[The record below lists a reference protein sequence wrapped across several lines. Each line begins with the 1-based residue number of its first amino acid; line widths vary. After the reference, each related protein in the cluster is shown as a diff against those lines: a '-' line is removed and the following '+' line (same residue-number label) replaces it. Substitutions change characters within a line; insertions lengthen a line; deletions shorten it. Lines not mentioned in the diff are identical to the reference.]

1 MENYTDNIYTL
12 PVLPTRGIV
21 LFPGTSIN
29 FDVGRDES
37 RRAIDETGKAGT
49 NIFLVCQRDI
59 NDEKIDTNK
68 LYTIGTIARISQIM
82 HMPDNVTRVIVTG
95 VRRGIM
101 REVLSSSPYVRAV
114 IEEAEYSYDSPEPI
128 KEAYLDLLKGAFK
141 KYYSA
146 NPRINADNFVNVI
159 NMTNLDKLCDTV
171 SAALD
176 VDYTVKQTYLEEFD
190 PFRRSEALLCD
201 IDERLEILELEK
213 KIRIKVKNNMDLSQ
227 KKYFLREQMKVISEE
242 LGEGSVPEQE
252 AQEFREKLDEF
263 EITGDSRDKLLKDID
278 RFSYMAP
285 QSPEANVLRNY
296 LDTVFS
302 LPWVNKTEENFDIS
316 EAKNILNEDH
326 YGLEKVKDRILEY
339 LAVRHFTK
347 GKVGTIL
354 CFVGPPGVGKT
365 SVAKSVA
372 RALNRKYVRIS
383 LGGIHDE
390 SDIRGHRKTYI
401 GAMEGRIMA
410 AMAETKVKNPL
421 ILLDEIDK
429 MGSDYKGDPSA
440 ALLEVLDYE
449 QNNSFRDHYIEV
461 PFDLSQVLFITTA
474 NSLETISGP
483 LLDRMEIIE
492 LSGYTA
498 AEKFNIAKKYLVKKA
513 LEKNGLTEKKV
524 KFDDAALKD
533 IIEYYTRE
541 AGVRKL
547 EQQINSLCRK
557 AAKTILENNKTYV
570 RITSKSLTTYLGN
583 HRYHFEKMNKE
594 PQVGIARG
602 LAWTSVGGET
612 LSIEVNVM
620 KGSGKIELTGK
631 LGDVMK
637 ESAMTAISY
646 IRSIADKFGIEE
658 EFYKDKD
665 IHIHIP
671 EGAVPKDGP
680 SAGITMATAV
690 ISALSGKAV
699 RHDIAMTGEI
709 TLRGRVLPIGGLKE
723 KSLAAYR
730 AGIRV
735 VFIPYDNK
743 PDLDDIP
750 KDIRSCIE
758 FIPVKEAEEVF
769 RIALI

>member
-1 MENYTDNIYTL
+1 MENFEDKIYTL
-12 PVLPTRGIV
+12 PVLPTRGVV

-29 FDVGRDES
+29 FDIGRDES
-37 RRAIDETGKAGT
+37 RRAVDEAGRLGKK
-49 NIFLVCQRDI
+49 IFVVCQKDI
-59 NDEKIDTNK
+59 NDEKPDARG
-68 LYTIGTIARISQIM
+68 LYTVGTIARVSQVM

-95 VRRGIM
+95 LERGTL
-101 REVLSSSPYVRAV
+101 REIVSKTPYMRAV
-114 IEEAEYSYDSPEPI
+114 IEEADYNYNVPEPVM
-128 KEAYLDLLKGAFK
+128 EAHLELLKGEFR
-141 KYYSA
+141 KYYST
-146 NPRINADNFVNVI
+146 NPRINADNFVNVVA
-159 NMTNLDKLCDTV
+159 MKDVDKLSDV
-171 SAALD
+171 IAATLEI
-176 VDYTVKQTYLEEFD
+176 DYREKQEFLENFD
-190 PFRRSEALLCD
+190 PFNRSERILSA
-201 IDERLEILELEK
+201 IEERIEILELER
-213 KIRIKVKNNMDLSQ
+213 KIQVKVKENMDLSQ
-227 KKYFLREQMKVISEE
+227 RQYYLREQMKVISEE
-242 LGEGSVPEQE
+242 LGEGDLPEQE
-252 AQEFREKLDEF
+252 ANEFRDKLDEF
-263 EITGDSRDKLLKDID
+263 DITGDSRDKLSKYID
-278 RFSYMAP
+278 RFAHMPP
-285 QSPEANVLRNY
+285 QSPEYNGLRNY
-296 LDTVFS
+296 LETVFS
-302 LPWVNKTEENFDIS
+302 LPWTEKTEERFDIS
-316 EAKNILNEDH
+316 EAKDILNADH
-326 YGLEKVKDRILEY
+326 YGLEKVKERILEY
-339 LAVRHFTK
+339 LAVRHFTN

-401 GAMEGRIMA
+401 GAMEGRIIA
-410 AMAETKVKNPL
+410 AMEEAKVKNPL

-449 QNNSFRDHYIEV
+449 QNSSFRDHYIEV

-474 NSLETISGP
+474 NTLETISGP

-498 AEKFNIAKKYLVKKA
+498 AEKFNIAKKYLVRKS
-513 LEKNGLTEKKV
+513 LEKCGLTEKKV
-524 KFDDAALKD
+524 KFDDNAIKD

-547 EQQINSLCRK
+547 EQQIGALCRK
-557 AAKTILENNKTYV
+557 AAKAILENDKKYV
-570 RITSKSLTTYLGN
+570 RITAKSLESYLGK
-583 HRYHFEKMNKE
+583 HRYHFEMMNKE

-620 KGSGKIELTGK
+620 KGTGKTELTGK

-658 EFYKDKD
+658 KFYKDKD

-699 RHDIAMTGEI
+699 RNDIAMTGEI

-730 AGIRV
+730 AGIRT
-735 VFIPYDNK
+735 VFIPYENK
-743 PDLDDIP
+743 ADLDDVP
-750 KDIRSCIE
+750 EDIRSQIE
-758 FIPVKEAEEVF
+758 FIPVKNAEEVF
-769 RIALI
+769 KIALV